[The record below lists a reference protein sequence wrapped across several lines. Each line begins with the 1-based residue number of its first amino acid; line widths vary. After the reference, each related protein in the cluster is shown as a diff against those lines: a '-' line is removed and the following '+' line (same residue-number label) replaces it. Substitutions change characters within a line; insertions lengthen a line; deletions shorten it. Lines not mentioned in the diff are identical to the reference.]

1 MNKNTKK
8 KISTFRKITLLLIVF
23 ASSSFVF
30 ANVSFSGFAGGK
42 ADFSSDTPE
51 KFSPELKIQSY
62 FSGQLSIS
70 EDLLARAEFSVA
82 TDDLIENSVFK
93 KTPAEFQ
100 IDELSII
107 FRRRLLDSAN
117 YLSAFVGTYE
127 PIGSDIFLR
136 RQFGIQPVASR
147 LMESWL
153 GLAGSVI
160 YPLFGVGISDVLHF
174 NAQPIALG
182 TYIYINHE
190 LDNSYVFNTDFRFAC
205 VYRLFTFDLSAG
217 VGVPL
222 KQNNSYENILVV
234 DTLYWR
240 TGMNMLIGNNY
251 TTSLFIQA
259 GISSVP
265 FKKHTSLQLSDFEN
279 AYILIEPRFRAKE
292 FQVNITAF
300 SLPQETVS
308 SSLFINDTLGL
319 NIDVFTDNLYIKNK
333 VFVFGI
339 NSSLSFADKDYL
351 DFGRITEFFKEDYTI
366 AIAPYI
372 ATSFYNGEFHT
383 SLKAVLSDM
392 INNRWGT
399 AFKLSVGYKSQ
410 L

>member
-1 MNKNTKK
+1 MNKNIK
-8 KISTFRKITLLLIVF
+8 KIAFITIIIATASF
-23 ASSSFVF
+23 AF

-42 ADFSSDTPE
+42 ADFTSDTPD
-51 KFSPELKIQSY
+51 KFNPDLRIQSY
-62 FSGQLSIS
+62 FSGQLNIS
-70 EDLLARAEFSVA
+70 EDIFARAEFSVA

-93 KTPAEFQ
+93 KTPADFQ

-107 FRRRLLDSAN
+107 FRRRLLDSSN
-117 YLSAFVGTYE
+117 YLSAFIGTYE

-136 RQFGIQPVASR
+136 RQFGIQPIASR

-160 YPLFGVGISDVLHF
+160 YPLFGVGFSDVIHF
-174 NAQPIALG
+174 TVQPIALG
-182 TYIYINHE
+182 TYIYVNHE

-205 VYRLFTFDLSAG
+205 VYRLFTFDISAG
-217 VGVPL
+217 LGVPL
-222 KQNNSYENILVV
+222 KQNNNDENILVV

-240 TGMNMLIGNNY
+240 TGMNLLLGNTY
-251 TTSLFIQA
+251 TTSLFMQA

-265 FKKHTSLQLSDFEN
+265 FKKHTSLQLSDFET
-279 AYILIEPRFRAKE
+279 AYILFEPRFRAKE
-292 FQVNITAF
+292 FQVNITAY
-300 SLPQETVS
+300 SLPQETVD

-333 VFVFGI
+333 VFIFGI
-339 NSSLSFADKDYL
+339 NSSLSFAGKDYL

-366 AIAPYI
+366 AIAPYFS
-372 ATSFYNGEFHT
+372 TSFYNGEFHT
-383 SLKAVLSDM
+383 SLKTVVSDM
-392 INNRWGT
+392 IKNEWGT
-399 AFKLSVGYKSQ
+399 AFKLSIGYKSQ